1 MNTVKGYAHVAAEQA
16 RKSLVSVGVKE
27 EFVAELGDDA
37 AQDLLEGIKRLMKM
51 REQVH

>member
-1 MNTVKGYAHVAAEQA
+1 MNTAKGYAHVAAEQA
-16 RKSLVSVGVKE
+16 RKNLVSAGVKE

-37 AQDLLEGIKRLMKM
+37 ARELLDGIKRLVKM